1 MKLLVTGGAGFI
13 GSEFV
18 RQAVERGYDVCV
30 LDALTYAGDLER
42 LHSVE
47 GRYRFYRVDLT
58 DRSRV
63 FNVLKEEK
71 PDVVVHFAAESHV
84 DRSIVEPTVFVT
96 TNVLGTQNLLDAA
109 VEAGVEKF
117 VNISTDEVYGEIA
130 QGRFT
135 EESPLNPSSPYSA
148 SKAAAD
154 MLGRAYHRTFGLPV
168 VTVRPSNNYGPWQ
181 YPEKLIPVVVLKALL
196 NEPIPV
202 YGDGS
207 NVREWLFVSDC
218 ARAVFAAV
226 EKGEPGRVYNVGS
239 SQEKRNIEVVKAI
252 LSILGKPES
261 LITFVKDRPG
271 HDYRYAL
278 DWERARRELGWEPA
292 VKFEEGIERTVKW
305 LVENRDWLERKLS
318 ELRSFWNRVYGG
330 NG

>member
-58 DRSRV
+58 DRSWV

-130 QGRFT
+130 QGHFT
-135 EESPLNPSSPYSA
+135 EDSPLNPSSPYSA

>member
-58 DRSRV
+58 DRSWV

-196 NEPIPV
+196 NESIPV

>member
-1 MKLLVTGGAGFI
+1 
-13 GSEFV
+13 
-18 RQAVERGYDVCV
+18 
-30 LDALTYAGDLER
+30 
-42 LHSVE
+42 
-47 GRYRFYRVDLT
+47 
-58 DRSRV
+58 
-63 FNVLKEEK
+63 
-71 PDVVVHFAAESHV
+71 
-84 DRSIVEPTVFVT
+84 
-96 TNVLGTQNLLDAA
+96 
-109 VEAGVEKF
+109 
-117 VNISTDEVYGEIA
+117 
-130 QGRFT
+130 
-135 EESPLNPSSPYSA
+135 
-148 SKAAAD
+148 